1 MENILESIL
10 RAIQQTSFLEWTAV
24 ILGVSYVISITYK
37 KMIAWLFALISSSIY
52 VYLCFSAQLYLES
65 FLQIFY
71 VLTAIYGWLNWRK
84 DTANKKIISWGFK
97 LNLVN
102 ISLSSIL
109 TLSIGYS
116 FSKYTNQAN
125 PYMDAFT
132 TIFSLI
138 ATFMV
143 ARKVLENWIYWII
156 IDAVSII
163 LYSSREFYLTSLL
176 FTIYTLLALFG
187 FIKWY
192 KNYKLI
198 NA

>member
-71 VLTAIYGWLNWRK
+71 VLTAIYGWLKWRK
-84 DTANKKIISWGFK
+84 DTANKQIISWGFK
-97 LNLVN
+97 LNLIN

-109 TLSIGYS
+109 TLSIGYI

-156 IDAVSII
+156 IDAISII

>member
-71 VLTAIYGWLNWRK
+71 VLTAIYGWLKWRK
-84 DTANKKIISWGFK
+84 DTANKQIISWGFK
-97 LNLVN
+97 LNLIN

-109 TLSIGYS
+109 TLSIGYI

>member
-71 VLTAIYGWLNWRK
+71 VLTAIYGWLKWRK
-84 DTANKKIISWGFK
+84 DTANKQIISWGFK

-109 TLSIGYS
+109 TLSIGYI

>member
-71 VLTAIYGWLNWRK
+71 VLTAIYGWLKWRK
-84 DTANKKIISWGFK
+84 DTANKQIISWGFK

-102 ISLSSIL
+102 ICLSSIL
-109 TLSIGYS
+109 TLSIGYI

-176 FTIYTLLALFG
+176 YTIYTLLALFG

>member
-71 VLTAIYGWLNWRK
+71 VLTAIYGWLKWRK
-84 DTANKKIISWGFK
+84 DTANQQIISWGFK

-102 ISLSSIL
+102 ITLSSIL
-109 TLSIGYS
+109 TFSIGYI

-143 ARKVLENWIYWII
+143 AKNVLENWIYWII